1 MKKIKKTGAGGEIY
15 SNKTADK
22 LSESYGVDI
31 EDQLSAM
38 LSQQIANSIDAEI
51 LKSLGVLSTP
61 EKRMRSLNKI
71 YKKN

>member
-15 SNKTADK
+15 SPPPGTIQ
-22 LSESYGVDI
+22 ESYGIDI
-31 EDQLSAM
+31 EDQLSAI

-51 LKSLGVLSTP
+51 LKTLGVLSTP

>member
-1 MKKIKKTGAGGEIY
+1 MKKIKKTGTIQ
-15 SNKTADK
+15 
-22 LSESYGVDI
+22 ESYGIDI
-31 EDQLSAM
+31 ADQLSSM
-38 LSQQIANSIDAEI
+38 LSKQISNSIDAEI

>member
-1 MKKIKKTGAGGEIY
+1 MKKIKKTGSGGEIY
-15 SNKTADK
+15 SPPPGTIQ
-22 LSESYGVDI
+22 ESYGIDI
-31 EDQLSAM
+31 EDQLSDM

-71 YKKN
+71 YKK

>member
-15 SNKTADK
+15 SNPE
-22 LSESYGVDI
+22 LIESYGIDI
-31 EDQLSAM
+31 EDQLSDM
-38 LSQQIANSIDAEI
+38 LSQQISNSIDSEI

>member
-1 MKKIKKTGAGGEIY
+1 MKKIKKTGSGGEIY
-15 SNKTADK
+15 STPPGTIQ
-22 LSESYGVDI
+22 ESYGIDI
-31 EDQLSAM
+31 EDQLSAI

-51 LKSLGVLSTP
+51 LKTLGVLSTP

>member
-15 SNKTADK
+15 SPPSGTIQ
-22 LSESYGVDI
+22 ESYGIDI

-38 LSQQIANSIDAEI
+38 LSQQISNSIDAEI

-61 EKRMRSLNKI
+61 ERRKRSLNKI
-71 YKKN
+71 YKNN